1 MMEVVPIGFVRNDA
15 EEDTDFENLVSEIE
29 ILPEYADGLYRIEE
43 NEEIDII
50 FLFDRSTFY
59 KMMVH
64 PHHDPSQP
72 EVGVFASRSPKRPN
86 FLGLTR
92 VKLLERRGNMLVVK
106 GLDAFNGTP
115 VIDIKPA
122 HRRDCVGK
130 NHK

>member
-1 MMEVVPIGFVRNDA
+1 MKIIPIGYVRNSA

-29 ILPEYADGLYRIEE
+29 VLPEYEEGLHRLEE
-43 NEEIDII
+43 SEDIDVI
-50 FLFDRSTFY
+50 FQFDRSTFY
-59 KMMVH
+59 KLKVH
-64 PHHDPSQP
+64 PHHDESQA

-92 VKLLERRGNMLVVK
+92 VRLLGRRGNVLTVK

-122 HRRDCVGK
+122 ERRDQRGK

>member
-1 MMEVVPIGFVRNDA
+1 MEISPIGYVRNKD
-15 EEDTDFENLVSEIE
+15 EEDTRFEDMTSEIE
-29 ILPEYADGLYRIEE
+29 ILPEFAGGLYRIEE
-43 NEEIDII
+43 CEELDVI
-50 FLFDRSTFY
+50 FLFDRSSFY
-59 KMMVH
+59 KMKVH
-64 PHHDPSQP
+64 PRHDPTQP

-92 VKLLERRGNMLVVK
+92 VKLLDHRENILVVK

-122 HRRDCVGK
+122 HPRDQVGK

>member
-1 MMEVVPIGFVRNDA
+1 MMEVVPIGYVHNSA
-15 EEDTDFENLVSEIE
+15 EEDTDFEGLVSEIE
-29 ILPEYADGLYRIEE
+29 ILPEYAEGLHRIEE
-43 NEEIDII
+43 NEELDIV

-59 KMMVH
+59 KMRVH
-64 PHHDPSQP
+64 PHHDPTQP

-92 VKLLERRGNMLVVK
+92 VRLLERRGNVLVVK

-122 HRRDCVGK
+122 HRRDRVGK

>member
-1 MMEVVPIGFVRNDA
+1 METAPIGYVRNSA

-29 ILPEYADGLYRIEE
+29 ILPEYAEGLHRIEE
-43 NEEIDII
+43 SEELDII

-59 KMMVH
+59 EMRVH

-92 VKLLERRGNMLVVK
+92 AKLLGRRGNVLVVK

-115 VIDIKPA
+115 VLDIKPA
-122 HRRDCVGK
+122 HRRDHECK

>member
-1 MMEVVPIGFVRNDA
+1 MEMVPIGFVRNDA

-43 NEEIDII
+43 DEEIDII

-64 PHHDPSQP
+64 PHNEPSQP
-72 EVGVFASRSPKRPN
+72 EVGVFASRSPRRPN

-122 HRRDCVGK
+122 HRRDRVGK